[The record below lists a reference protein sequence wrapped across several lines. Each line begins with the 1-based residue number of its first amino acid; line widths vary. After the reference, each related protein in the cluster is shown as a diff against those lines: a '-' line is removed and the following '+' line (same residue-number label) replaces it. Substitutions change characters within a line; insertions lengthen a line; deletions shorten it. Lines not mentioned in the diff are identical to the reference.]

1 MADRIAR
8 IAGAFVLAMTV
19 TGTSACRGAND
30 GNANSILASMDGA
43 ASVSTAIVRAI
54 DGAVVDDYVV
64 QTLSRSSGPIGGAQ
78 PCVTAANRTSQRPSA
93 LVNPPYAE
101 ASILQRDRAMRALG
115 AYAFLLVT
123 VARNDASAD
132 SAFAQAEFERASFAL
147 SNAANVHA
155 QGDLFIEDRAAAL
168 ATLARDVR
176 AARDRAA
183 LHDVLLRSTASM
195 QQLIA
200 ILRADAAKRRLEA
213 IAATQ
218 LEIRDLLAYRGSGAP
233 RAAVPCSQPPIA
245 GDPAPSVT
253 VLDRLTPAIRARV
266 VYASDRARAL
276 ASIDLEAVF
285 EALLESTRGASTL
298 PAQTAPIEDAR
309 KRLDRA
315 VAAAVTNGVP
325 LFSTR
330 L

>member
-8 IAGAFVLAMTV
+8 IAGAFVLTMTV

-30 GNANSILASMDGA
+30 GDANSILASMDGA

-218 LEIRDLLAYRGSGAP
+218 LEIRDLLVYRGSGAP
-233 RAAVPCSQPPIA
+233 HAAV
-245 GDPAPSVT
+245 PSVT

-266 VYASDRARAL
+266 VYASGRARAL

-285 EALLESTRGASTL
+285 ETLLESTRGASTL
-298 PAQTAPIEDAR
+298 PAQAVPIEDAR

>member
-1 MADRIAR
+1 M
-8 IAGAFVLAMTV
+8 
-19 TGTSACRGAND
+19 
-30 GNANSILASMDGA
+30 
-43 ASVSTAIVRAI
+43 
-54 DGAVVDDYVV
+54 
-64 QTLSRSSGPIGGAQ
+64 
-78 PCVTAANRTSQRPSA
+78 
-93 LVNPPYAE
+93 
-101 ASILQRDRAMRALG
+101 
-115 AYAFLLVT
+115 
-123 VARNDASAD
+123 
-132 SAFAQAEFERASFAL
+132 
-147 SNAANVHA
+147 HA

-218 LEIRDLLAYRGSGAP
+218 LEIRDLLVYRGSGAP
-233 RAAVPCSQPPIA
+233 HAAV
-245 GDPAPSVT
+245 PSVT

-285 EALLESTRGASTL
+285 ETLLESTRGASTL
-298 PAQTAPIEDAR
+298 PAQAVPIEDAR

>member
-1 MADRIAR
+1 
-8 IAGAFVLAMTV
+8 MTV

-30 GNANSILASMDGA
+30 GDANSILASMDGA

-218 LEIRDLLAYRGSGAP
+218 LEIRDLLVYRGSGAP
-233 RAAVPCSQPPIA
+233 HAAV
-245 GDPAPSVT
+245 PSVT

-266 VYASDRARAL
+266 VYASGRARAL

-285 EALLESTRGASTL
+285 ETLLESTRGASTL
-298 PAQTAPIEDAR
+298 PAQAVPIEDAR